1 MRSLLLLALGLVSA
15 TLTAQDGT
23 CVRGDCQNGS
33 AKYQYADGA
42 YYDGNFVAGKYQG
55 MGVMRYPDGALYA
68 GAWKQGLQHGK
79 GKFTDAEGTQYFGY
93 FDRGRRQG
101 QGEITYPDGNR
112 IFGNWRADQILGAGE
127 FKFAN
132 GDYYRGQIVDARLEG
147 QGTMQYAT
155 GDEYTGSWMNST
167 RHGFGTIR
175 FANGLKLEGEW
186 RADQLQQDWGRLGFR
201 GDPTTVPDCQ
211 YGCASNIG
219 RLKLSDGRSYV
230 GAVRHNQ
237 AAGNGTL
244 TYPNGNVYYGA
255 VTGGQPQGLGLMHF
269 ADGNLHGGVWENG
282 QLTRRLYTANG
293 RPARQVAPTYDATT
307 KVWAVVVGAARY
319 NHLQTLR
326 YTDDD
331 AYHLYAFLKSVE
343 GGALPDRQVKVLVDD
358 DATKENIVKS
368 INEVFRQADENDVVL
383 FYFSGHG
390 VPGAFLPVDYDGVN
404 NRLEHYELRDA
415 LISSRA
421 KHKLVIADAC
431 HSGSLGAKNND
442 GLALAAKNGGT
453 QAALNAYYEGLANAK
468 ASTALFL
475 SSRGE
480 EISLEDGGLRS
491 GVFSHYLIRG
501 LKGEADENADRLV
514 SIGELFGFVHREVRR
529 YTGNVQTPT
538 LTGVYDGAMPISVI
552 RR

>member
-1 MRSLLLLALGLVSA
+1 M
-15 TLTAQDGT
+15 
-23 CVRGDCQNGS
+23 RGDCQNGS
-33 AKYQYADGA
+33 GKYQYSDGA

-55 MGVMRYPDGALYA
+55 LGVMRYPNGALYA
-68 GAWKQGLQHGK
+68 GTWKNGLQHGR
-79 GKFTDAEGTQYFGY
+79 GKFTDAEGTEYLGY
-93 FDRGRRQG
+93 FDKGRRQG

-112 IFGNWRADQILGAGE
+112 IVGNWRADQILGAGE

-155 GDEYTGSWMNST
+155 GDEYTGSWLNSA
-167 RHGFGTIR
+167 RHGFGKIR
-175 FANGLKLEGEW
+175 FENGVKIEGEW
-186 RADQLQQDWGRLGFR
+186 RDGELQQDWGRLGFR
-201 GDPTTVPDCQ
+201 GNPAEVPDCQ
-211 YGCASNIG
+211 YGCASNTG
-219 RLKLSDGRSYV
+219 RLQLSEGRTYV

-269 ADGNLHGGVWENG
+269 ADGNLHGGIWQEG
-282 QLTRRLYTANG
+282 RLYRRLYTADG
-293 RPARQVAPTYDATT
+293 RPSRQVTPEFDETT

-343 GGALPDRQVKVLVDD
+343 GGALPDRQVKVLIDD

-390 VPGAFLPVDYDGVN
+390 VPGAFLPVDYDGFN

-415 LISSRA
+415 LLTSRA

-431 HSGSLGAKNND
+431 HSGSLGARNEI
-442 GLALAAKNGGT
+442 GIALVAKNGGT
-453 QAALNAYYEGLANAK
+453 EAALTAYYEGLANAK

-501 LKGEADENADRLV
+501 LKGEADENMDRLV